1 MFSPV
6 VGHTMQICILKG
18 YLGHG
23 VARMLMQMLTEALLT

>member
-6 VGHTMQICILKG
+6 VGHTTQICILKG

-23 VARMLMQMLTEALLT
+23 VGRMLMQMLTEALLT